1 MLKIMTTLLTIMIA
15 ATTFAA
21 DAPKNDEQNILYDMG
36 LYVSSTLSAFNL
48 TPEELDTVVQ
58 GLRDGQSGKKLGMD
72 ISTYATKLKEFTKVR
87 REAQSKKLAPLN
99 KEFLEKAAQ
108 EKGAVKTS
116 SGLVYFPLR
125 EGTGASPT
133 ATDSVSVNYRGALAD
148 GKEFDSSYKRGKP
161 IEFKLN
167 GVIPCWTEG
176 LQKMKT
182 GGKARMVC
190 PSSIAYGDKGA
201 GELILPGATLDF
213 EVELLEVKPPTP
225 AAKPDSTTPS
235 KSAEPAKK

>member
-1 MLKIMTTLLTIMIA
+1 MLKIMTTLLTILIA

-21 DAPKNDEQNILYDMG
+21 EAPKNEEQKTLYDMG
-36 LYVSSTLSAFNL
+36 LYVSSTLTVFNL
-48 TPEELDTVVQ
+48 TSVELDTFVQ
-58 GLRDGQSGKKLGMD
+58 GVRDGQSGKKLDMD
-72 ISTYATKLKEFTKVR
+72 IPTYAIKVKEFTKAR
-87 REAQSKKLAPLN
+87 RQAQSVKLAPLN

-116 SGLVYFPLR
+116 SGLVYIPLR

-133 ATDSVSVNYRGALAD
+133 ATDSVSVNYRGVLAD
-148 GKEFDSSYKRGKP
+148 GKEFDSSYKRNKP
-161 IEFKLN
+161 LEFKLN

-182 GGKARMVC
+182 GGKARLVC
-190 PSSIAYGDKGA
+190 PSSIAYGDNGA
-201 GELILPGATLDF
+201 GELIQPGATLNF

-225 AAKPDSTTPS
+225 AAKSDSATPA
-235 KSAEPAKK
+235 KPAEPAKK